1 MPNFQEREKSSMS
14 NYRPISVLPS
24 FSKIFEK
31 AVSNRLAAF
40 LNRNHILIDNQYG
53 FRQKHSTYMAIMDM
67 YDKISNAIENGEFAL
82 GIFID
87 LSKAFDTLNHE
98 ILVKKLEF
106 YGVRGITLDWF
117 TSYLHARQ
125 QCVSLNGISSS
136 MRQISCGVP
145 QGSILGPLLFII
157 YINDIIC
164 CSDILK
170 FILFADDTN
179 LFFSDKN
186 IYVVESQVNNELRK
200 LSEWFRSNKLSLNV
214 SKTNFIVFGN
224 KQFPVNFSQIKLVL
238 DGNILERTDCAK
250 FLGVY
255 LDEKFKWTQHLNHIS
270 NKVSRG
276 LGIMGRLMK
285 ILPPD
290 VLKTLYFSLVYPYL
304 SYCNIIWGGARATA
318 LHKLEILQNRAV
330 RLITSSPYRT
340 SAGPLYKQLNLLKLG
355 VIHKFQITQFM
366 YNLKHTLVPVSCLH
380 YCMVTIPLSYNMRSV
395 HYFVSPSFRTNI
407 RGQSISV
414 LGPEVWNSLPASVQ
428 GCIGF
433 VALKRAASK
442 HFISLY

>member
-1 MPNFQEREKSSMS
+1 
-14 NYRPISVLPS
+14 V
-24 FSKIFEK
+24 
-31 AVSNRLAAF
+31 
-40 LNRNHILIDNQYG
+40 
-53 FRQKHSTYMAIMDM
+53 
-67 YDKISNAIENGEFAL
+67 NGIKL
-82 GIFID
+82 
-87 LSKAFDTLNHE
+87 FDQT

-117 TSYLHARQ
+117 ISYLHARQ

-186 IYVVESQVNNELRK
+186 IYVVESQVNNELGK
-200 LSEWFRSNKLSLNV
+200 LSEWFRNNKLSLNV
-214 SKTNFIVFGN
+214 AKTNFIVFGN

-238 DGNILERTDCAK
+238 DGNILERTACAK

-255 LDEKFKWTQHLNHIS
+255 LDEKLKWTQHLNHIS

-290 VLKTLYFSLVYPYL
+290 VLKTLYFSLIHPYL
-304 SYCNIIWGGARATA
+304 
-318 LHKLEILQNRAV
+318 
-330 RLITSSPYRT
+330 
-340 SAGPLYKQLNLLKLG
+340 
-355 VIHKFQITQFM
+355 
-366 YNLKHTLVPVSCLH
+366 
-380 YCMVTIPLSYNMRSV
+380 
-395 HYFVSPSFRTNI
+395 
-407 RGQSISV
+407 
-414 LGPEVWNSLPASVQ
+414 
-428 GCIGF
+428 
-433 VALKRAASK
+433 
-442 HFISLY
+442 